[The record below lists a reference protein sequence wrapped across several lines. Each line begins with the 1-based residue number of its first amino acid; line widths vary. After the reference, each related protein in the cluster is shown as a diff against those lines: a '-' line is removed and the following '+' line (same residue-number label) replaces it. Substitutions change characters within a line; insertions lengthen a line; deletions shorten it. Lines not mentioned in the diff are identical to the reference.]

1 MWLPHFFLKMTRRL
15 DMGHINVF
23 ELKSD
28 NELITLYEQFLDGE
42 AKHGFSYDNDLG
54 RIKLEYE
61 KAYGASAM
69 LMLQVEM
76 THAMASRWYYMKQTD
91 DNSLRKME
99 SFDI

>member
-1 MWLPHFFLKMTRRL
+1 
-15 DMGHINVF
+15 MGYVNMF
-23 ELKSD
+23 ESKSD
-28 NELITLYEQFLDGE
+28 NELITLYEQFLDGV

-61 KAYGASAM
+61 KTYGASAM

-76 THAMASRWYYMKQTD
+76 TSVMASRWYHTKQIN

-99 SFDI
+99 SFDN

>member
-1 MWLPHFFLKMTRRL
+1 
-15 DMGHINVF
+15 MGHINMF

-61 KAYGASAM
+61 KAYGASAL

-76 THAMASRWYYMKQTD
+76 TRAMASRWYYMKQID
-91 DNSLRKME
+91 NNSLREME

>member
-1 MWLPHFFLKMTRRL
+1 
-15 DMGHINVF
+15 MGHINMF

-42 AKHGFSYDNDLG
+42 AKHEFSYDNDLG

-61 KAYGASAM
+61 KAYGASAI

-76 THAMASRWYYMKQTD
+76 TRAMASRWYYMKQTD

>member
-1 MWLPHFFLKMTRRL
+1 
-15 DMGHINVF
+15 MGHINVF

-61 KAYGASAM
+61 KAYGSSAM
-69 LMLQVEM
+69 LMLQVEL
-76 THAMASRWYYMKQTD
+76 TRAMASRWYRMKQID

>member
-1 MWLPHFFLKMTRRL
+1 
-15 DMGHINVF
+15 MGHINVF

-28 NELITLYEQFLDGE
+28 NELITLYEQFLDGV

-61 KAYGASAM
+61 KTYGASAM

-76 THAMASRWYYMKQTD
+76 TSAMASRWYRMKRIS
-91 DNSLRKME
+91 NNME
-99 SFDI
+99 LFDI

>member
-1 MWLPHFFLKMTRRL
+1 
-15 DMGHINVF
+15 MGHINVF

-61 KAYGASAM
+61 KAYGSSAM
-69 LMLQVEM
+69 LML
-76 THAMASRWYYMKQTD
+76 
-91 DNSLRKME
+91 
-99 SFDI
+99 

>member
-1 MWLPHFFLKMTRRL
+1 
-15 DMGHINVF
+15 MGYVNMF

-28 NELITLYEQFLDGE
+28 NELITLYEQFLDGV

-61 KAYGASAM
+61 KTYGASAM

-76 THAMASRWYYMKQTD
+76 TRAIASRWYRMKLAS
-91 DNSLRKME
+91 DNNWSKME

>member
-1 MWLPHFFLKMTRRL
+1 
-15 DMGHINVF
+15 MGHINMF

-76 THAMASRWYYMKQTD
+76 TRAMASRWYYMKQTD
-91 DNSLRKME
+91 DNSLREME

>member
-1 MWLPHFFLKMTRRL
+1 MATSFLFKMTRRL

-69 LMLQVEM
+69 LMLQVEL
-76 THAMASRWYYMKQTD
+76 TRAMASRWYRMKRIS
-91 DNSLRKME
+91 NNNWSKME

>member
-1 MWLPHFFLKMTRRL
+1 
-15 DMGHINVF
+15 MGHINMF

-76 THAMASRWYYMKQTD
+76 TRAMASRWYYMKQID
-91 DNSLRKME
+91 NNSLREME

>member
-1 MWLPHFFLKMTRRL
+1 
-15 DMGHINVF
+15 MGHINMF

-76 THAMASRWYYMKQTD
+76 TRAMASRWYDMKQTD

>member
-1 MWLPHFFLKMTRRL
+1 MATSFLFKMTRRL

-23 ELKSD
+23 ESKSD
-28 NELITLYEQFLDGE
+28 NELITLYEQFLDGV

-61 KAYGASAM
+61 KTYGASAM

-76 THAMASRWYYMKQTD
+76 TSAMASRWYHTKQIN

-99 SFDI
+99 SFDN

>member
-1 MWLPHFFLKMTRRL
+1 V
-15 DMGHINVF
+15 GHINVF

-28 NELITLYEQFLDGE
+28 NELMTLYEQFLDGE

-69 LMLQVEM
+69 LMLQVEL
-76 THAMASRWYYMKQTD
+76 TRAMASRWYCMKRIS
-91 DNSLRKME
+91 NNME
-99 SFDI
+99 LFDI

>member
-1 MWLPHFFLKMTRRL
+1 MATSFLFKMTRRL

-28 NELITLYEQFLDGE
+28 NELITLYEQFLDGV

-61 KAYGASAM
+61 KTYGASAM

-76 THAMASRWYYMKQTD
+76 TSAMASRWYHTKQIN

-99 SFDI
+99 SFDN

>member
-1 MWLPHFFLKMTRRL
+1 
-15 DMGHINVF
+15 MGHINMF

-76 THAMASRWYYMKQTD
+76 THAMASRWYYMKQID
-91 DNSLRKME
+91 NNSLREME

>member
-1 MWLPHFFLKMTRRL
+1 
-15 DMGHINVF
+15 MGYVNMF
-23 ELKSD
+23 ESKSD

-69 LMLQVEM
+69 LMLQVEL
-76 THAMASRWYYMKQTD
+76 TRAMASRWYRMKRIS
-91 DNSLRKME
+91 NNME
-99 SFDI
+99 LFDI

>member
-1 MWLPHFFLKMTRRL
+1 
-15 DMGHINVF
+15 MGYVNIF
-23 ELKSD
+23 ESKSD

-69 LMLQVEM
+69 LMLQVEL
-76 THAMASRWYYMKQTD
+76 TRAMASRWYRMKRIS
-91 DNSLRKME
+91 NNME
-99 SFDI
+99 LFDI

>member
-1 MWLPHFFLKMTRRL
+1 
-15 DMGHINVF
+15 MGHINVF

-28 NELITLYEQFLDGE
+28 NELMTLYEQFLDGE

-69 LMLQVEM
+69 LMLQVEL
-76 THAMASRWYYMKQTD
+76 TRAMASRWYCMKRIS
-91 DNSLRKME
+91 NNME
-99 SFDI
+99 LFDI